1 MDSFFFNRA
10 MSMRTLKVLGGFLF
24 CSMLVLWDGCS
35 NSDAI
40 PISGQLYFP
49 LRVGNYQIYQVS
61 EANIQNTLCTDTNQ
75 PAVTYELKVLTYD
88 SVKNAEG
95 GYSYL
100 IHRYTRS
107 DSTQSW
113 TDKDTW
119 SARVT
124 ANQVVVS
131 EGNTS
136 YVKLIFPLVNN
147 SKWNGNLFNNL
158 GEEDYRLTNFNQPYQ
173 LTSGKKYAT
182 TQTVVQSDNQDFF
195 VFYDKRIEV
204 YAPSVGLIYKETTQ
218 LTYFQDPCYGQQK
231 VKSGIVYSQA
241 LKSSG
246 HE

>member
-1 MDSFFFNRA
+1 M
-10 MSMRTLKVLGGFLF
+10 LKGHWCFLF
-24 CSMLVLWDGCS
+24 SAMLILLDGCS
-35 NSDAI
+35 YSDAI
-40 PISGQLYFP
+40 SVSGQSYFP

-61 EANIQNTLCTDTNQ
+61 ETNIQHTFCTDTSQ
-75 PAVTYELKVLTYD
+75 PTNTYQLKVLTFD

-95 GYSYL
+95 GYTFL
-100 IHRYTRS
+100 IHRYTRV

-113 TDKDTW
+113 VDLDTW

-124 ANQVVVS
+124 SNQVIVN

-158 GEEDYRLTNFNQPYQ
+158 GEEDYHFTNFNQPYQ
-173 LTSGKKYAT
+173 ITNGKRYAT
-182 TQTVVQSDNQDFF
+182 TLTVVQSDNEDFF
-195 VFYDKRIEV
+195 VFNDKRIEV

-231 VKSGIVYSQA
+231 VKSGIIYSQA